1 MKRTLILFVIL
12 GLAFCGVAQAQNELA
27 NPSFEDIAVPMD
39 PDPIDPTDAANWNE
53 FMSANGVSQ
62 RVTTMPR
69 TDLHS
74 MELIV
79 DGSNGFA
86 GVFQTLNRAIS
97 PGALVTFS
105 GWNKSLGQPFGA
117 TRELKIEWI
126 GAPQLRVDSLGPI
139 GSDYEPF
146 VIAGVAPRAGS
157 SAPGSRRCNTQT
169 LPNGTP
175 KETEFLNPRTFFG
188 ISGAG
193 ARRSAGPAGGPL
205 GGFWPGHIA

>member
-69 TDLHS
+69 TGDAN

-79 DGSNGFA
+79 DGANGFA
-86 GVFQTLNRAIS
+86 GVFQALDRAIS
-97 PGALVTFS
+97 PGAVVTVTGFH
-105 GWNKSLGQPFGA
+105 KSLDQPFNA
-117 TRELKIEWI
+117 TRELKIEWM
-126 GAPQLRVDSLGPI
+126 GAPQLRVDEFVIGP
-139 GSDYEPF
+139 DYEQF
-146 VIAGVAPRAGS
+146 SLTGQAP
-157 SAPGSRRCNTQT
+157 PGTTGATITYAIS
-169 LPNGTP
+169 
-175 KETEFLNPRTFFG
+175 TF
-188 ISGAG
+188 GAG
-193 ARRSAGPAGGPL
+193 QTFANVNIDDFDVRIIPEPATIALVGLAAVGLIGIRRRR
-205 GGFWPGHIA
+205 